1 MVTGTG
7 GVLGTKG
14 YMSPEYGSFGRF
26 SEKAEVF
33 SFGIV
38 MLEVLTGRLQL
49 SPVELCEH
57 YLYGGGDTELEA
69 ALDGRAGQA
78 PEELALGLYALAK

>member
-38 MLEVLTGRLQL
+38 MLEVLTGRLQ
-49 SPVELCEH
+49 VCIGVVRV
-57 YLYGGGDTELEA
+57 YMQYTCV
-69 ALDGRAGQA
+69 
-78 PEELALGLYALAK
+78 